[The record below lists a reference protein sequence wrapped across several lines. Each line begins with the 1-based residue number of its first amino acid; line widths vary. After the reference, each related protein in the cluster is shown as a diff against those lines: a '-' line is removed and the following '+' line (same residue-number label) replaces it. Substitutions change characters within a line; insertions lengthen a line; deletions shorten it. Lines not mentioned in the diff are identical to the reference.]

1 MMVKS
6 VIDVPAS
13 DPIAVEESR
22 QVIDKIIADY
32 RDLPGGLMVVL
43 NELQSQIGFVST
55 PMQQYVAAEMNIPM
69 STVHGVVSFY
79 SFFVTS
85 PRGRHTIKFC
95 MGTACYVGGVPQLI
109 EKAKQILNVEPG
121 ETTPDGEFTL
131 ELCRCVGACSQA
143 PVIVIDEE
151 SYGRVRPNKLP
162 QIIRSIQTKK
172 EGAAA

>member
-1 MMVKS
+1 MVKS
-6 VIDVPAS
+6 IVEIPAS
-13 DPIAVEESR
+13 DPVAVEESR
-22 QVIDKIIADY
+22 QVIDQIIAQY

-55 PMQQYVAAEMNIPM
+55 PMQQYVANQMNIPM

-95 MGTACYVGGVPQLI
+95 MGTACYVGGVPQII
-109 EKAKQILNVEPG
+109 EKAKQILGVEPG

-143 PVIVIDEE
+143 PVIVIDDET
-151 SYGRVRPNKLP
+151 YGRVRPNKLP

-172 EGAAA
+172 EETAA